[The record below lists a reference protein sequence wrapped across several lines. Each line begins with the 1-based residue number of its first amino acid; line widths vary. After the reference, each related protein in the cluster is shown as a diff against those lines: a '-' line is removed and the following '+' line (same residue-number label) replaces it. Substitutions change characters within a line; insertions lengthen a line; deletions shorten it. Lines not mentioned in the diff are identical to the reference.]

1 MKKSDAIQQAKRS
14 LETKQQ
20 QGSNVV
26 EQLKVIVAEK
36 ETKIKSLELQVRQ
49 LQTAAVMQVFCLPLR

>member
-1 MKKSDAIQQAKRS
+1 MKKSDAVQQAKRS

-26 EQLKVIVAEK
+26 EQLKIIIAEK

-49 LQTAAVMQVFCLPLR
+49 LQTAAVMQVL